1 MAAEAASAKTRLPP
15 HSARNDAR
23 RVRAPRMSGC
33 QMLLTTLAATEPRAH
48 PTRRCAKVRCADDV
62 AMSGSGRGRV
72 KTQGCLDEEVSYTEA
87 TGFFGAAVYEAIHR
101 RRGTNPG
108 DVAAGVSGGLR

>member
-1 MAAEAASAKTRLPP
+1 MLSLGCSRCIHCSLLPQIELLRTLVLTQGDQTRSSPHSIYRRLP
-15 HSARNDAR
+15 
-23 RVRAPRMSGC
+23 G
-33 QMLLTTLAATEPRAH
+33 TAA
-48 PTRRCAKVRCADDV
+48 V
-62 AMSGSGRGRV
+62 GRGRV